1 VFEDSLIDRPCITVA
16 NFRRSRAWY
25 RAALAPLGYELKHEG
40 EHGAGL
46 AAGFGPRDDEPALL
60 YLLSAVPG
68 RAVGEA
74 CPPFRLR
81 AGNREAVR
89 AFHAAA
95 LQAGGE
101 DDGRPGLRAE
111 SGCYAA
117 CVLDPD
123 GYSVEVVCD
132 A

>member
-1 VFEDSLIDRPCITVA
+1 MIDHLCITVA

-25 RAALAPLGYELKHEG
+25 QAALAPLGYELKYDG

-46 AAGFGPRDDEPALL
+46 AAGFGPQAEEQAVL

-68 RAVGEA
+68 RGQCEPLAHF
-74 CPPFRLR
+74 CLR
-81 AGNREAVR
+81 VDSQVTVQ

-101 DDGRPGLRAE
+101 DNGRPGLRE
-111 SGCYAA
+111 EYGYYAA
-117 CVLDPD
+117 FVLDPD
-123 GYSVEVVCD
+123 GYNVEVACYV
-132 A
+132 